1 MNHRNVFYTTL
12 VVLACLPAA
21 AMAVPYA
28 SGVSTS
34 GSELTFILNQDADN
48 VTLVLEGGGT
58 LNLGAM
64 TKGTHVVSVATP
76 GNHQIKV
83 TNSAPSGW
91 TQISA
96 EDTAHSFW
104 QPYGISVNTN
114 PTSPYYGRVYV
125 ANNQGGTTAFGRE
138 TSRQIYMLNADGTE
152 AGAGTA
158 GVDWGTTGSSPFK
171 VAIGKDDT
179 VYVVKYA
186 NDTVYEVAPDLSGNT
201 LLIGASNRTANQYI
215 GSVYVEGTK
224 AGGDRKIYAVNT
236 NGNDLARKGVICYD
250 LGGQDAATPGDTGT
264 QILGPSYWVDVY
276 YPMDVVRDSAGNWY
290 SNFWRWDAT
299 QGPAIVKFLDDG
311 NYPLNTAAWETPRQ
325 EPFNGS
331 YCLDIYEEKGWVAYG
346 NYYDGWVHIF
356 DMNDGSYIGGF
367 DAGSRIMDLAFDA
380 AGNIYTGDSLTEW
393 LKVWSPGGDTIMST
407 PFTIVPEPAALA
419 LLALGLPLVRR
430 RRR

>member
-114 PTSPYYGRVYV
+114 PTSP
-125 ANNQGGTTAFGRE
+125 
-138 TSRQIYMLNADGTE
+138 
-152 AGAGTA
+152 
-158 GVDWGTTGSSPFK
+158 
-171 VAIGKDDT
+171 
-179 VYVVKYA
+179 
-186 NDTVYEVAPDLSGNT
+186 
-201 LLIGASNRTANQYI
+201 
-215 GSVYVEGTK
+215 
-224 AGGDRKIYAVNT
+224 
-236 NGNDLARKGVICYD
+236 
-250 LGGQDAATPGDTGT
+250 
-264 QILGPSYWVDVY
+264 
-276 YPMDVVRDSAGNWY
+276 
-290 SNFWRWDAT
+290 
-299 QGPAIVKFLDDG
+299 
-311 NYPLNTAAWETPRQ
+311 
-325 EPFNGS
+325 
-331 YCLDIYEEKGWVAYG
+331 
-346 NYYDGWVHIF
+346 
-356 DMNDGSYIGGF
+356 
-367 DAGSRIMDLAFDA
+367 
-380 AGNIYTGDSLTEW
+380 
-393 LKVWSPGGDTIMST
+393 
-407 PFTIVPEPAALA
+407 
-419 LLALGLPLVRR
+419 
-430 RRR
+430 